1 MYIYIVPGHGGRSLE
16 GTGFMEL
23 AQDTLQR
30 MALLLKSAEA
40 GRAHCAPL
48 RRDLLLELL
57 ALVVEKRED
66 RAKHLGNEDL

>member
-1 MYIYIVPGHGGRSLE
+1 
-16 GTGFMEL
+16 MEL

-48 RRDLLLELL
+48 QRDLLLELL

>member
-1 MYIYIVPGHGGRSLE
+1 
-16 GTGFMEL
+16 MEL

-30 MALLLKSAEA
+30 MALLLKSAAA

-48 RRDLLLELL
+48 RPDVLLELL
-57 ALVVEKRED
+57 ALVEKRED